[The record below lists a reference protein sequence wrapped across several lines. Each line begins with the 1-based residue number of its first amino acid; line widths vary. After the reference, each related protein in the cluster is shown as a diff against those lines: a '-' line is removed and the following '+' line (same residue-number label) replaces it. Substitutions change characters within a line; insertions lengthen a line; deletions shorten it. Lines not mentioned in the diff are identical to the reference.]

1 MAVCEMAN
9 LLWRQH
15 MGFLHE
21 QRSIARLPR
30 LVVLL
35 EAWTMVYKL
44 TRWVDLRR
52 SLSTGRILKNMML
65 FLLQKDRFL
74 HLQATLLKSVRLHAH

>member
-21 QRSIARLPR
+21 QRWIARLPR
-30 LVVLL
+30 LVALL

-44 TRWVDLRR
+44 T
-52 SLSTGRILKNMML
+52 
-65 FLLQKDRFL
+65 
-74 HLQATLLKSVRLHAH
+74 